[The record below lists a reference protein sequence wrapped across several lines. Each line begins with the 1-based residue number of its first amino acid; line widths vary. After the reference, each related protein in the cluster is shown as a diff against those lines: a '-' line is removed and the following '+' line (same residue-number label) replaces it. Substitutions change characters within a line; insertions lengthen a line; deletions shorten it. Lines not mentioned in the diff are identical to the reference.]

1 MSKLTKPVSAQD
13 HVQGSADAACTL
25 LEYGD
30 FQCPSC
36 GQAYEIVKSVQKHF
50 GDKLR
55 FVFREFPLEMHEFAE
70 PAAETAEFAAKHD
83 KFWPMHD
90 QLFEN
95 QDQFSEELFTE
106 LAEGL
111 KLDPKALAKSLEE
124 CEFEERV
131 EQDVES
137 GDASGVH
144 GTPTFFINGKQL
156 EGSYDEQSLIQA
168 IDAAM
173 RG

>member
-1 MSKLTKPVSAQD
+1 MKLSQAVSAQD
-13 HVQGSADAACTL
+13 HVQGPGNAPCTL

-36 GQAYEIVKSVQKHF
+36 GQAYPIVKRVQKHF
-50 GDKLR
+50 GDRLR
-55 FVFREFPLEMHEFAE
+55 FVFREFPLEMHPMAE
-70 PAAETAEFAAKHD
+70 PAAETAEFAATHG

-95 QDQFSEELFTE
+95 QDQLGEELFAE

-111 KLDPKALAKSLEE
+111 QLDPKALARSLADG
-124 CEFEERV
+124 EFEPHV
-131 EQDVES
+131 EQDLQS
-137 GDASGVH
+137 GEASGVP
-144 GTPTFFINGKQL
+144 GTPTFYINGVRHD
-156 EGSYDEQSLIQA
+156 GSFDERSLIDA
-168 IDAAM
+168 IEAAL

>member
-1 MSKLTKPVSAQD
+1 MSKLTEAVSAQD
-13 HVQGSADAACTL
+13 HAQGPADAACTL

-36 GQAYEIVKSVQKHF
+36 GQAYEIVKKLQTHF

-70 PAAETAEFAAKHD
+70 PAAETAEFAAKQG

-95 QDQFSEELFTE
+95 QDQFSEELFAE

-111 KLDPKALAKSLEE
+111 KLDPKALAKSLEAA
-124 CEFEERV
+124 EFEGRV
-131 EQDVES
+131 EKDLES
-137 GDASGVH
+137 GEASGVH
-144 GTPTFFINGKQL
+144 GTPTFFINGQQHK
-156 EGSYDEQSLIQA
+156 GSYDERALMEA
-168 IDAAM
+168 IDAAL